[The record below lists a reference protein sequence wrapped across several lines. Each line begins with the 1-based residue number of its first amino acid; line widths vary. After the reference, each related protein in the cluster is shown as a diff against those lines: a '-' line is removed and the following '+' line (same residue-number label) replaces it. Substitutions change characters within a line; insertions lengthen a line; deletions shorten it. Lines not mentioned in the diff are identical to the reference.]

1 MSRKGQSLPGQTF
14 IHAHLHSAEITAIRD
29 YPNSSLQLLQFAQH
43 LGVMQQEDADEEEVD
58 YDFDEQADDLT
69 GRGDAGTGSSSTA
82 PAFWIFRTS
91 CDLP

>member
-1 MSRKGQSLPGQTF
+1 
-14 IHAHLHSAEITAIRD
+14 
-29 YPNSSLQLLQFAQH
+29 
-43 LGVMQQEDADEEEVD
+43 MQQEDADEEEVD

>member
-1 MSRKGQSLPGQTF
+1 
-14 IHAHLHSAEITAIRD
+14 
-29 YPNSSLQLLQFAQH
+29 
-43 LGVMQQEDADEEEVD
+43 MQQQDAYEEEVD

-91 CDLP
+91 CDLPEAVFGHMQRT